1 MSFKPLKLFPEKEP
15 FPGWA
20 HLDEHVVVVARAPAA
35 PRRRRHDVLTFVPK
49 IIEGA
54 VSYELGAPVARRV
67 LGRAFKT
74 SWMDAP
80 GRAHRRGLHGADSR
94 CAPTTTTMAA
104 PILNFAAKTIEN

>member
-1 MSFKPLKLFPEKEP
+1 MSLKPLKLFPEKES

-35 PRRRRHDVLTFVPK
+35 PQRRRHDVLTFVPK

-54 VSYELGAPVARRV
+54 VSYELGAPVARCV

-74 SWMDAP
+74 SWVDAP
-80 GRAHRRGLHGADSR
+80 GLAHRRGLHD
-94 CAPTTTTMAA
+94 CALKPTTTTMAT
-104 PILNFAAKTIEN
+104 PILNFAAQTIEI